1 MRPAMSLCRRRQ
13 CRPPDKTPDITP
25 DITDD
30 DAPDNADHAADDA
43 ADDAAEH
50 VADDAAEHVAVN
62 TDDAPQKYRAWQG
75 SDAVA
80 RKARAKAVLTV
91 MPKAKG
97 KTHRAQEHS

>member
-1 MRPAMSLCRRRQ
+1 V
-13 CRPPDKTPDITP
+13 
-25 DITDD
+25 
-30 DAPDNADHAADDA
+30 
-43 ADDAAEH
+43 AEH
-50 VADDAAEHVAVN
+50 VPEHAAVTAN
-62 TDDAPQKYRAWQG
+62 GALQKYRAWQG

>member
-1 MRPAMSLCRRRQ
+1 MSLCQRRQ
-13 CRPPDKTPDITP
+13 CRPPDKASDKTP

-30 DAPDNADHAADDA
+30 DAPDNADHAA
-43 ADDAAEH
+43 EH
-50 VADDAAEHVAVN
+50 VADDAAEHVAKHVAVN
-62 TDDAPQKYRAWQG
+62 ADDAPQKYRAWQG